1 MGKAARRSA
10 AEHQPDGRPAAL
22 DVEVSGVNGFDFD
35 ITHSIL
41 KADPHSAAAR
51 PATTRKPR
59 YGESGGE
66 SARAGFSAQF
76 RSTGRIA
83 DGLKLPRLRSRK
95 IVMWGWSLNISRRG
109 AAAIVLAAGTA
120 ILLAPAHVS
129 AQVRSLVAPQ
139 STASAPLMAGTGSP
153 GASIV
158 TPAPLAPAAMPP
170 GAQAVPAVP
179 AGRVALAVAARY
191 GHDAPPISA
200 GLIWR
205 VYAAKP
211 DATGV
216 FRLIKED
223 RAAAPTFVLPPGSYV
238 VHASLGL
245 ASAAKS
251 VQLRAETVREMFD
264 IPAGGMRIEGRVGD
278 VRIPTGQIAFVIYT
292 GSQFDT
298 TERRPIAQNVL
309 TGDVVLLP
317 EGTYN
322 IVSNYGEGNSVVR
335 SDVHIEPAKLTD
347 IVVTHRAAVITLKL
361 VNNSGGEALANTQW
375 TVLTPGGDV
384 IKESIGA
391 FPRLVLAEGDYH
403 VIARNEGKTFQ
414 RDFKVITGV
423 DGEVE
428 VLAR

>member
-1 MGKAARRSA
+1 VFRCCA
-10 AEHQPDGRPAAL
+10 AAL
-22 DVEVSGVNGFDFD
+22 AVVGIITLPPAPGF
-35 ITHSIL
+35 
-41 KADPHSAAAR
+41 AQ
-51 PATTRKPR
+51 TR
-59 YGESGGE
+59 
-66 SARAGFSAQF
+66 
-76 RSTGRIA
+76 
-83 DGLKLPRLRSRK
+83 
-95 IVMWGWSLNISRRG
+95 SLM
-109 AAAIVLAAGTA
+109 APEAV
-120 ILLAPAHVS
+120 APAPLVPGTGLLG
-129 AQVRSLVAPQ
+129 ATLVAPGPLT
-139 STASAPLMAGTGSP
+139 STGIATSPAPVLPPSAP
-153 GASIV
+153 
-158 TPAPLAPAAMPP
+158 PLAQVAP
-170 GAQAVPAVP
+170 VVP
-179 AGRVALAVAARY
+179 AGHVALAVAARY
-191 GHDAPPISA
+191 GRDAPPISG

-211 DATGV
+211 DATGAY
-216 FRLIKED
+216 RLIKED

-245 ASAAKS
+245 ASAAKA
-251 VQLRAETVREMFD
+251 VQLRAETVHEMFD
-264 IPAGGMRIEGRVGD
+264 IPAGAMRLEGRVGD
-278 VRIPTGQIAFVIYT
+278 ARIPPGQIVFDVYT

-298 TERRPIAQNVL
+298 AERRPIAQNVV

-317 EGTYN
+317 EGTYY
-322 IVSNYGEGNSVVR
+322 IVSNYGDGNSVVR
-335 SDVHIEPAKLTD
+335 SDVQIQSAKLTD

-414 RDFKVITGV
+414 RDFKCITGV

>member
-1 MGKAARRSA
+1 MRG
-10 AEHQPDGRPAAL
+10 L
-22 DVEVSGVNGFDFD
+22 VS
-35 ITHSIL
+35 
-41 KADPHSAAAR
+41 
-51 PATTRKPR
+51 
-59 YGESGGE
+59 
-66 SARAGFSAQF
+66 
-76 RSTGRIA
+76 
-83 DGLKLPRLRSRK
+83 
-95 IVMWGWSLNISRRG
+95 
-109 AAAIVLAAGTA
+109 
-120 ILLAPAHVS
+120 
-129 AQVRSLVAPQ
+129 PQ
-139 STASAPLMAGTGSP
+139 STAAVPLTTGTGSP

-158 TPAPLAPAAMPP
+158 TPAPLAPSAAPAV
-170 GAQAVPAVP
+170 AQAVPTVP
-179 AGRVALAVAARY
+179 AGRVALAVSARY
-191 GHDAPPISA
+191 GHDAAPINS

-223 RAAAPTFVLPPGSYV
+223 RGAAPTFVLPPGSYV

-245 ASAAKS
+245 ASAAKA
-251 VQLRAETVREMFD
+251 VVLRSETVHEVFD
-264 IPAGGMRIEGRVGD
+264 IPAGGMRLEGRVGD
-278 VRIPTGQIAFVIYT
+278 VRIPTGQITFDIYT

-298 TERRPIAQNVL
+298 TERRPIAQNVM

-322 IVSNYGEGNSVVR
+322 IVSNYGDGNSVVR
-335 SDVHIEPAKLTD
+335 SDVQIETAKLTD

-391 FPRLVLAEGDYH
+391 FPRIVLAEGDYH